1 MKFTCTQE
9 NFSQALTVVSRVAS
23 KNVAL
28 PILHN
33 VLLIAEK
40 GTVQLQTTNLEVAVT
55 VTMRARVDEDGRY
68 TVPSRVLNDFI
79 ALLGHEKVT
88 LHTTEQGLEISSG
101 HSTTTLKGAAA
112 DDFPVLPQPTDVVE
126 FRLPANALYAAI
138 SETVFAAAND
148 ESRPEISGVFC
159 HVEKNTLTVAA
170 TDSYRLSERH
180 APLTGSAEKA
190 ASAILPSRT
199 IHELLRLLPHDE
211 TEISLAL
218 GDNHAR
224 GRWPEVEM
232 VSRVIDGQYP
242 DYQQI
247 VPAQWETKV
256 TLPRDEFLNNIR
268 AASLFCKPGI
278 NDITLAILPAE
289 KKLTISAANT
299 QLGEHRAT
307 VVGVV
312 EGQPIEIVFN
322 HRYLIDGLSSFTAA
336 DVELHL
342 TNSQA
347 PAVIRR
353 HNSTDGLYL
362 IMPIR
367 Q

>member
-9 NFSQALTVVSRVAS
+9 NFAQALAVVSRVAS

-33 VLLIAEK
+33 VLLIADK
-40 GTVQLQTTNLEVAVT
+40 GGVQLQTTNLEVAVT
-55 VTMRARVDEDGRY
+55 VSMRAKVENEGRY
-68 TVPSRVLNDFI
+68 TVPSRVLSDFI
-79 ALLGHEKVT
+79 TLLGHEKVT
-88 LHTTEQGLEISSG
+88 LTTTDQGLEISSG
-101 HSTTTLKGAAA
+101 HSTTTLKGVPA
-112 DDFPVLPQPTDVVE
+112 DDFPVLPQPTEVVE
-126 FRLPANALYAAI
+126 VKLPSSALYAAI

-159 HVEKNTLTVAA
+159 QVNNDTLTIAA

-180 APLTGSAEKA
+180 TKLTSAAQGTTKA
-190 ASAILPSRT
+190 IIPSRT
-199 IHELLRLLPHDE
+199 IHELLRLLPRDE
-211 TEISLAL
+211 TEVALAL

-224 GRWPEVEM
+224 CRWPEVEM

-247 VPAQWETKV
+247 VPSESLTTA
-256 TLPRDEFLNNIR
+256 TLPREEFLANIR

-278 NDITLAILPAE
+278 NDITLSIHPSD
-289 KKLTISAANT
+289 KKVTIAAANA
-299 QLGEHRAT
+299 QLGEHQADVNGT
-307 VVGVV
+307 ITGQEV
-312 EGQPIEIVFN
+312 EIIFN
-322 HRYLIDGLSSFTAA
+322 HRYLIDGLSSFSG
-336 DVELHL
+336 DEVELHL
-342 TNSQA
+342 TNNQA

-353 HNSTDGLYL
+353 PKHQDGLYL